1 MAQMLVEGGHPE
13 SNLSRAVSRI
23 WEAAEKNCRL
33 VVLPECLDLGWTDPS
48 ARRLAEP
55 IPGAYFDRLADAAQK
70 RAIYVVAGLVE
81 RCGDRLYNAAVLIGP
96 DGNLLLLHRK
106 INELEIAHDLYS
118 IGDHLGVVETDLG
131 TIAINICADNFSKSL
146 AIGHMLARMG
156 A

>member
-96 DGNLLLLHRK
+96 DGKVICYYYIVRSMSLKLLTTCIRL
-106 INELEIAHDLYS
+106 
-118 IGDHLGVVETDLG
+118 VT
-131 TIAINICADNFSKSL
+131 T
-146 AIGHMLARMG
+146 
-156 A
+156 